1 MNNSKNATITL
12 WGRYKYRVLLDSNMS
27 MHDVAMEIALAVH
40 KAEGKTKFTRVPRT
54 YNYVF
59 ECLQRQTVHNFRMNA
74 SDSQDNR
81 KEIYAAASKLHSSS
95 VPVKSKCLDCSGSG
109 CKKCNGHGYIIMRN
123 NYRVGV
129 TFNHTLVIDIDSH
142 DLQNLLV
149 VVQFYEKILKV
160 KFRIFKT
167 NKGFWLFADK
177 KYQSTDDFKFAHC
190 QVLNPYLSRNEYR
203 VFVRELLALD
213 TKDDVGIFKGATAL
227 EIKESKFYRG
237 HGNFDVAFTF
247 LSIKRERSTIRESAK
262 KHGDKIEEVVF

>member
-12 WGRYKYRVLLDSNMS
+12 WGRYKYRVCLDSNMS
-27 MHDVAMEIALAVH
+27 MNDVAMEIALAVH
-40 KAEGKTKFTRVPRT
+40 KAEGKTKFTGVPRT
-54 YNYVF
+54 YNYVM

-74 SDSQDNR
+74 SNSQDNR

-95 VPVKSKCLDCSGSG
+95 CGIKTECTTCVGLG
-109 CKKCNGHGYIIMRN
+109 CEKCNGHGYVIMRN

-142 DLQNLLV
+142 DNMNLLDV
-149 VVQFYEKILKV
+149 KKFYELILKV
-160 KFRIFKT
+160 KFRTFKT
-167 NKGFWLFADK
+167 RGGYWLFADR
-177 KYQSTDDFKFAHC
+177 KYNSIDEFKYAHC
-190 QVLNPYLSRNEYR
+190 QVLNPGLRYDEYQEY
-203 VFVRELLALD
+203 VKGLLALD
-213 TKDDVGIFKGATAL
+213 TKEKGVFKGAAAQD
-227 EIKESKFYRG
+227 IKKSKFYRG